1 MKIKFFAIL
10 LPLFLFFTANTSWA
24 DDYTDTRAL
33 FESAGVADLFDSA
46 YGYALFPTIGKG
58 GLIIGGAYGKGR
70 VFEQGK
76 HIGDTEM
83 SQISVGFQLGGA
95 GFSQVVFFED
105 KRALQ
110 EFTNENFEFGVK
122 MQAVVLTAS
131 AEASGNTAG
140 SSAGASGG
148 KNNAAVDRY
157 GYNKGMAIFTIT
169 KGGLMYEVSVSGQK
183 FSFEKL

>member
-1 MKIKFFAIL
+1 MKLKLCAVL
-10 LPLFLFFTANTSWA
+10 LPLFLFFNSSSTWA
-24 DDYTDTRAL
+24 EEYADTKQM
-33 FESAGVADLFDSA
+33 FESAGVSDMFNSA

-58 GLIIGGAYGKGR
+58 GIVVGGAYGKGR
-70 VFEQGK
+70 VYKQGEY
-76 HIGDTEM
+76 IGDSAM
-83 SQISVGFQLGGA
+83 SQISLGFQLGGV

-105 KRALQ
+105 DRALA

-140 SSAGASGG
+140 NSATASGG
-148 KNNAAVDRY
+148 KNNAKIENY

-169 KGGLMYEVSVSGQK
+169 KGGLMYEVSVAGQK
-183 FSFEKL
+183 FNYQAR